1 MRTSSL
7 FVAMLS
13 CVFSLDA
20 FAQRTIGN
28 TRDSNVSSGGE
39 RNPHGRPVATA
50 PVEKPTPPPSPPP
63 SIQNPLPDPMPWPCP
78 PPQGTVIIITNP
90 VVEEEKPEASEV
102 ILWDKNTAPAKSGFD
117 FSADEVVGSS
127 NKAVDVYFTMSN
139 EGQELIVN
147 KDADIQ
153 DLGQLDSFFRLE
165 KVPSSEWS
173 PTHRVHAEAENVYI
187 VWTWDNQYFKF
198 RVVSLADSR
207 VSIEWMQMD
216 CGARIAAN
224 EDYRNGAQHRDSGI
238 KFGK

>member
-1 MRTSSL
+1 MRKSL
-7 FVAMLS
+7 MFVVALT
-13 CVFSLDA
+13 CVYSLDV

-39 RNPHGRPVATA
+39 RDPHGRSGQSR
-50 PVEKPTPPPSPPP
+50 PVENLTPPPPPPIHPSPPILIERP
-63 SIQNPLPDPMPWPCP
+63 PTCYVPLPQETVNIIEQ
-78 PPQGTVIIITNP
+78 PQ
-90 VVEEEKPEASEV
+90 EKKPEASEV

-127 NKAVDVYFTMSN
+127 DKAVDVYFTMSN
-139 EGQELIVN
+139 EGQEFIVN

-173 PTHRVHAEAENVYI
+173 PTHRVHAEQGNVYV
-187 VWTWDNQYFKF
+187 VWTWDNQYYKF
-198 RVVSLADSR
+198 RVVSLADRR
-207 VSIEWMQMD
+207 VSIEWMRMD

-224 EDYRNGAQHRDSGI
+224 EDFRNGAEHRDSGV